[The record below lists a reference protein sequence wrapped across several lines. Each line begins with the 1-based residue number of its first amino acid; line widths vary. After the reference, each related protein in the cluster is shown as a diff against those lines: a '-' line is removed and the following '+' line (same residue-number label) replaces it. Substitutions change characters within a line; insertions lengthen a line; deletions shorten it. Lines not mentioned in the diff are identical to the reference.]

1 MREQLVG
8 QTGPV
13 INEVATLF
21 VQQSQLA
28 GFHGVWLPRAQMVAM
43 FSQQLQEQIGIDE
56 IIFGATGVKG
66 FTKTSQAFGVDRKRH
81 DMFVL
86 AEAGQEGAAGL
97 FERNGNFAVGEASAQ
112 GVS

>member
-1 MREQLVG
+1 M
-8 QTGPV
+8 
-13 INEVATLF
+13 
-21 VQQSQLA
+21 
-28 GFHGVWLPRAQMVAM
+28 
-43 FSQQLQEQIGIDE
+43 IDE

-112 GVS
+112 GVSPVGQGFRGLFQSAALDGGAAGGTETQGVFLVTPIQADEGGIDRR